1 MYCVFNR
8 MISICFCD
16 FNWAI
21 TVTNLLVNYLRNNEW
36 ELWLSSIDTV
46 MYEIANIFYIGN
58 ENLMLIWQQLSHAI
72 RCAVYDILGTILFRF
87 DSILGTIEKQGI
99 LILYRLF
106 PYSVPIMW
114 YSVFILILSIS
125 NILIIAN
132 WFGSIEFDLKL
143 VILLC

>member
-1 MYCVFNR
+1 MYCVINR
-8 MISICFCD
+8 MISIYFYD

-36 ELWLSSIDTV
+36 KLWLSSIDTV
-46 MYEIANIFYIGN
+46 MYEIANILYIGN

-87 DSILGTIEKQGI
+87 DSILGTVEKQGI
-99 LILYRLF
+99 LIFCWLF

-114 YSVFILILSIS
+114 YLVFIW
-125 NILIIAN
+125 LIIAN
-132 WFGSIEFDLKL
+132 WFGSIWFDLKL